1 MLSFTD
7 VPGDMSK
14 ESCIEAFRKHTAE
27 VKATVPAEQL
37 LIWKPQDGWPPLTEW
52 VLPQAHAVVA

>member
-1 MLSFTD
+1 MLSSTD

-27 VKATVPAEQL
+27 VKARVPAEQL
-37 LIWKPQDGWPPLTEW
+37 LIWKPQDGWKPLTE
-52 VLPQAHAVVA
+52 